1 MQQSH
6 AVSYKLFFVVY
17 NLSIVQGSKVAQIVQ
32 LCHHTFNLSC
42 VAISVA

>member
-6 AVSYKLFFVVY
+6 AVSPKLFFLVY
-17 NLSIVQGSKVAQIVQ
+17 NLSIVQDSKVAQIVQ